1 MLHMD
6 EKFGPIIKQKM
17 SFPTTELQIKNCT
30 NLPHKD
36 LTYQP
41 FPQQIVFF
49 RMMTTD
55 KLTKITKHSLT
66 VQQHASITTT
76 SFIITG
82 FLKFASFTSLRH
94 RSTSA
99 THAKTTGHNN

>member
-55 KLTKITKHSLT
+55 KTHKNNKT
-66 VQQHASITTT
+66 
-76 SFIITG
+76 F
-82 FLKFASFTSLRH
+82 FD
-94 RSTSA
+94 STA
-99 THAKTTGHNN
+99 ARKHNNYEFHNNRVSKIR